1 MFQFKSLQDVVLRFS
16 DDKVCEAYLEQLRWN
31 GEPECPHCGCS
42 KVYRLKSVKQPYK
55 CGDRFCGKKFSVRIG
70 LIFEASNIPLSKWFI
85 AIYLVANHKKGIS
98 SLQLSRDLNIT
109 QKSSWHMIM
118 RIREM
123 MRVKTEMKMENIVE
137 VDEVYIGGKMKNK
150 HKKVRAAYKQAG
162 GYLSGHA
169 GNKVGVLGLVQRD
182 EKIVNVKVIDSTK
195 KTLKEMVKESVNPSA
210 TIITDSLMA
219 YRGLASVFAQHE
231 IIHHEKN
238 DFVRGDVYTNTVEG
252 FFSLLKRSIF
262 GIYHQCSHKHLA
274 RYCDE
279 TAYRYNTRDIKD
291 GDRFSLSLANTQGR
305 LTYANLTKK
314 VELQQNTIPKWKQ
327 DAEDVRKKWFE
338 ENKNR
343 PSR

>member
-16 DDKVCEAYLEQLRWN
+16 DDKVCEDYLEQLRWN

-123 MRVKTEMKMENIVE
+123 MRVKTSIKMDSVVE
-137 VDEVYIGGKMKNK
+137 IDEVYIGGKMKNK
-150 HKKVRAAYKQAG
+150 HKKVRAEYALDKTK
-162 GYLSGHA
+162 YLS
-169 GNKVGVLGLVQRD
+169 GNKVGVLGIIQRD
-182 EKIVNVKVIDSTK
+182 EKIVNLKVIDSSKQTI
-195 KTLKEMVKESVNPSA
+195 KEMVKDSVDPSA
-210 TIITDSLMA
+210 TIITDSLLA
-219 YRGLASVFAQHE
+219 YRGLASSFKAHE

-238 DFVRGDVYTNTVEG
+238 EFVRGDVYTNTIEG

-262 GIYHQCSHKHLA
+262 GIYHQCSHKHLG

-279 TAYRYNTRDIKD
+279 TAYRYNTREIKD
-291 GDRFSLSLANTQGR
+291 CDRFNLTLANLNGR
-305 LTYANLTKK
+305 LKYTTLTKK
-314 VELQQNTIPKWKQ
+314 DELATDKTPLWLQRKQLAAQEFHAKRQN
-327 DAEDVRKKWFE
+327 
-338 ENKNR
+338 N
-343 PSR
+343 

>member
-1 MFQFKSLQDVVLRFS
+1 MFQFKSLQEVILRFS
-16 DDKVCEAYLEQLRWN
+16 DESVCEAYLEQLRWN
-31 GEPECPHCGCS
+31 GKPECPHCGCS
-42 KVYRLKSVKQPYK
+42 KVYKLKSVKQPYK

-85 AIYLVANHKKGIS
+85 AIYLVTNHKKGIS
-98 SLQLSRDLNIT
+98 SLQLGRDLNIT
-109 QKSSWHMIM
+109 QKSAWHMIM

-123 MRVKTEMKMENIVE
+123 MRTKTTVKMDNVVE

-150 HKKVRAAYKQAG
+150 HKKVRAQYKKDG
-162 GYLSGHA
+162 GYQSGHA
-169 GNKVGVLGLVQRD
+169 GNKKGVLGIVQRD

-195 KTLKEMVKESVNPSA
+195 QTLKEMIKDNVHPSA
-210 TIITDSLMA
+210 TVITDSLSS
-219 YRGLASVFAQHE
+219 YRGLASIFNQHE
-231 IIHHEKN
+231 IIHHERN
-238 DFVRGDVYTNTVEG
+238 EFVRGDVYTNTVEG

-291 GDRFSLSLANTQGR
+291 GDRFVLSLTNTQGR
-305 LTYANLTKK
+305 LKYSTLIQKAEPKSDT
-314 VELQQNTIPKWKQ
+314 PKWKQ
-327 DAEDVRKKWFE
+327 DAEEVRKKWFE

-343 PSR
+343 PTR